1 MLTMKN
7 KLSFTQNYKN
17 FSNLLHYFWRQR
29 LNTGVN
35 MEAFMNKVNDKSTLE
50 IQTINKKN
58 LMVS

>member
-17 FSNLLHYFWRQR
+17 FSNLLHYFWRKR

-50 IQTINKKN
+50 I
-58 LMVS
+58 